1 MNEEIEKKLEELI
14 LKALEEQDRL
24 KETERLMDLWLT
36 VARIKSFEK

>member
-24 KETERLMDLWLT
+24 KETERLMDL
-36 VARIKSFEK
+36 

>member
-1 MNEEIEKKLEELI
+1 MNEEIRKKLEELI

-24 KETERLMDLWLT
+24 KEAERLMNLRLT